1 MKKKWSTVINA
12 GIIVLTLVLVLVFG
26 LRGQDPAE
34 SVKALSSMGI
44 GWLGLCLAGYL
55 GFLTCDAMAVGF
67 FLRQQGYKIN
77 PLYMMFVAVI
87 GQFYSNVTPGATGGQ
102 PLQVYYLH
110 KRGVPVGLASSAM
123 VVRFFSFQF
132 MLSVIGTVMWIT
144 HSGYIAA
151 QVGGN
156 MWFLVLGFTYNAVM
170 VSLLV
175 LVTLRRGIVGRLIDL
190 CVSLG
195 IKLRLVR
202 KPEETRRRAKAS
214 VDSFHESIQILI
226 SRPRDLIVQ
235 MLIGAAQLMFLMS
248 ILYFIYLGLHQTG
261 ATFGEIVSM
270 DIMEYFSAAWMPM
283 PGASGAQ
290 EVTFSL
296 YFGGI
301 FSENVRLVALLMW
314 RFFTYYLS
322 LIVGFV
328 VLLVYGWRAGAD
340 PIKER
345 ELAEKARADAE
356 AGTDMEDI
364 EHMMENG
371 DVSR

>member
-1 MKKKWSTVINA
+1 
-12 GIIVLTLVLVLVFG
+12 
-26 LRGQDPAE
+26 
-34 SVKALSSMGI
+34 MGI
-44 GWLGLCLAGYL
+44 GWLALCFVGYF
-55 GFLTCDAMAVGF
+55 GFLACDAMAIGF
-67 FLRQQGYKIN
+67 FLRQQGYKLN
-77 PLYMMFVAVI
+77 PIYLMFVAVI

-132 MLSVIGTVMWIT
+132 MLAVIGTVMWIANRT
-144 HSGYIAA
+144 YVAQ

-170 VSLLV
+170 VCLLV
-175 LVTLRRGIVGRLIDL
+175 LITLKRGIVGKLIDL
-190 CVSLG
+190 CVRIG
-195 IKLRLVR
+195 IRLHLIKR
-202 KPEETRRRAKAS
+202 PEESRKRAEKS
-214 VDSFHESIQILI
+214 VDAFHESVHILV
-226 SRPRDLIVQ
+226 SRPRDLVIQ
-235 MLIGAAQLMFLMS
+235 MLIGGAQLMFLMS

-261 ATFGEIVSM
+261 SNYGQIVTM

-301 FSENVRLVALLMW
+301 FAENVRLVALLMW

-328 VLLVYGWRAGAD
+328 VLLIYSFRPGADPVKERKLAEQAQHHANAGAD
-340 PIKER
+340 
-345 ELAEKARADAE
+345 AA
-356 AGTDMEDI
+356 DI
-364 EHMMENG
+364 EKLMDSG
-371 DVSR
+371 KTDQ